1 MSQLSLLPIRLVDE
15 IPADRTKSKD
25 LLWIGVDDQ
34 DRRYA
39 VKTVEADNPDLPLM
53 ELCCYQL
60 CQLCGIPSPDFAI
73 VTRMN
78 GSLAFGSRWEMTAS
92 QYVKDETSPADV
104 WLWMDR
110 ASDDISAMLA
120 LDAFLPN
127 TDRHL
132 GNILFRLQVRTRALA
147 FDWSRACWPEPWP
160 WPAACNSDQFW
171 RFLVGNNLHKPDA
184 VRRTLGKLAAIPHTE
199 IRNLVAQTPVEWQV
213 NITPDKAEAWW
224 KNHASERAEATE
236 SLLLP

>member
-39 VKTVEADNPDLPLM
+39 VKTVEDDNPDLPLM
-53 ELCCYQL
+53 ELFCYQL

-73 VTRMN
+73 ITRMN
-78 GSLAFGSRWEMTAS
+78 GSLAFGSRWETNAN
-92 QYVKDETSPADV
+92 QYVKDESSPADV

-110 ASDDISAMLA
+110 ASEDISAMLA

-147 FDWSRACWPEPWP
+147 FDWSRACWPDPWP
-160 WPAACNSDQFW
+160 WTAACNSDQFW

-213 NITPDKAEAWW
+213 NITPGNAEAWW
-224 KNHASERAEATE
+224 KNNASERAAATE